1 VGPSAF
7 GTRVWFTNKGNNTV
21 ADADQIVGDQSI
33 NSPSQIVAGPD
44 GAMWFTNTGNSGD
57 TGAGSIGWVTIVG
70 RVTERGPGRDVATV
84 DAIDRTRRC
93 ES

>member
-1 VGPSAF
+1 V
-7 GTRVWFTNKGNNTV
+7 V
-21 ADADQIVGDQSI
+21 
-33 NSPSQIVAGPD
+33 
-44 GAMWFTNTGNSGD
+44 TNTGNSGD